1 MLAGARMGPPVPV
14 VLLSCGSFN
23 PITNMHLR
31 MFELARD
38 HLQATGQYRVVQ
50 GLLSPVGDEYGKP
63 GLVAT
68 AHRMAMVQKAVA
80 TSGWLSADPWESEQ
94 GSWLETVKILRHHHN
109 RILEEGIV
117 LGKAATSGV
126 TTTKQED
133 LVDGSHPR
141 GAKRKQKWESG
152 GCVGKRVKT
161 VTGDEH
167 TGSDS
172 VEQQQQAES
181 AVVVTEPTGGE
192 TALAGQPRV
201 MLLCGADLLKS
212 FQVPGLWDLADVA
225 EIVGR
230 FGIVCV
236 SRFGYDC
243 PKIIYES
250 DLLWKHRNSIHLVQ
264 EWVTTE
270 LSSTHVRRALRRG
283 ASVRYLVPDTVA
295 EYISRHGLYQ
305 SDEEEGKDRFA
316 LLAPLARLRQDADGA
331 AETTADVAND
341 NAVAET
347 TNRTAGTASVT
358 VTGVTVAG
366 VAVAALK

>member
-1 MLAGARMGPPVPV
+1 MGPPVPV

-68 AHRMAMVQKAVA
+68 VHRMAMVQKAVA
-80 TSGWLSADPWESEQ
+80 TSGWLGADPWESEQ

-133 LVDGSHPR
+133 LVDG
-141 GAKRKQKWESG
+141 
-152 GCVGKRVKT
+152 
-161 VTGDEH
+161 
-167 TGSDS
+167 
-172 VEQQQQAES
+172 
-181 AVVVTEPTGGE
+181 
-192 TALAGQPRV
+192 QPRV

-236 SRFGYDC
+236 SRCGYDC

-250 DLLWKHRNSIHLVQ
+250 ELLWKHRNSIHLVQ

-347 TNRTAGTASVT
+347 TNRTTGTASVT
-358 VTGVTVAG
+358 VTGVTGTG

>member
-1 MLAGARMGPPVPV
+1 MLAGARMGSPVPV

-38 HLQATGQYRVVQ
+38 HLQATGQYHVVQ

-68 AHRMAMVQKAVA
+68 IHRMAMVQKAVA
-80 TSGWLSADPWESEQ
+80 ASGWLSADPWESEQ
-94 GSWLETVKILRHHHN
+94 GSWLETVKILRVHN
-109 RILEEGIV
+109 GQLGETPVSNAEATPIL
-117 LGKAATSGV
+117 
-126 TTTKQED
+126 
-133 LVDGSHPR
+133 GSHPR

-152 GCVGKRVKT
+152 GVCVRSPV
-161 VTGDEH
+161 
-167 TGSDS
+167 
-172 VEQQQQAES
+172 
-181 AVVVTEPTGGE
+181 P
-192 TALAGQPRV
+192 GQPRV

-236 SRFGYDC
+236 SRCGYDC

-250 DLLWKHRNSIHLVQ
+250 ELLWKHRNSIHLVQ

-283 ASVRYLVPDTVA
+283 ASVRYLVPDTVV

-316 LLAPLARLRQDADGA
+316 PLAPLARRRQKADGA
-331 AETTADVAND
+331 AETT
-341 NAVAET
+341 
-347 TNRTAGTASVT
+347 
-358 VTGVTVAG
+358 
-366 VAVAALK
+366 